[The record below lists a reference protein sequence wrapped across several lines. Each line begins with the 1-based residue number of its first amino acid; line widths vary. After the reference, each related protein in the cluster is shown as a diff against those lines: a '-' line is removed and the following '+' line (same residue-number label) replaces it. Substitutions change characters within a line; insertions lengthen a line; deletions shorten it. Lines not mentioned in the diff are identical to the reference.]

1 MGALRLQPVSTI
13 SRWGHVLVA
22 PRNIA
27 VLEHSSPVR
36 RAPSRVAVI
45 GAGGFVGSAICA
57 RLVADRVPVLALTRN
72 ELDLL
77 KPEASATLQ
86 RLLRADDSVVFVSAL
101 APTRNNAMLIDNLRM
116 AETVCAALAAQSVAH
131 LVYISSDAVYSVDAN
146 PVTERSCQQPSSLH
160 GAMHLAREIMLRTTF
175 KLPLAILRPTLIYGA
190 KDPHNGYG
198 PNRFRRLAA
207 KGEAITLFG
216 EGEEKR
222 DHVHIDDVA
231 ALVSAALQQRS
242 TGTLNIATGRSA
254 SFLEIAKMIAA
265 LSGHSVEIRGTP
277 RQNPI
282 THRHFDIT
290 DCLKAFPE
298 FHYIPLRDGLA
309 RAAKESA

>member
-1 MGALRLQPVSTI
+1 
-13 SRWGHVLVA
+13 
-22 PRNIA
+22 
-27 VLEHSSPVR
+27 VLEHLNPVR
-36 RAPSRVAVI
+36 KAPSRVVII
-45 GAGGFVGSAICA
+45 GAGGFVGGAIGDQLA
-57 RLVADRVPVLALTRN
+57 ADKVPMLALTRK

-116 AETVCAALAAQSVAH
+116 AETACTALAAQPVAH
-131 LVYISSDAVYSVDAN
+131 LVYISSDAVFSDDAN

-160 GAMHLAREIMLRTTF
+160 GVMHLAREIMLRTAL

-207 KGEAITLFG
+207 KGETITLFG
-216 EGEEKR
+216 DGEEKR
-222 DHVHIDDVA
+222 DHVLVDDVA
-231 ALVSAALQQRS
+231 ALASAVLHHRS
-242 TGTLNIATGRSA
+242 KGVLNIATGRSA
-254 SFLEIAKMIAA
+254 SFREVAEMVVA
-265 LSGHSVEIRGTP
+265 LSPRSVEIRGTP

-290 DCLKAFPE
+290 DGLKAFPE
-298 FHYIPLRDGLA
+298 FHYVPLREGLA
-309 RAAKESA
+309 RVAKESA

>member
-1 MGALRLQPVSTI
+1 
-13 SRWGHVLVA
+13 
-22 PRNIA
+22 
-27 VLEHSSPVR
+27 
-36 RAPSRVAVI
+36 
-45 GAGGFVGSAICA
+45 
-57 RLVADRVPVLALTRN
+57 
-72 ELDLL
+72 
-77 KPEASATLQ
+77 
-86 RLLRADDSVVFVSAL
+86 VVFVSAL

-116 AETVCAALAAQSVAH
+116 AEAICAALAAQPVGH
-131 LVYISSDAVYSVDAN
+131 LVYVSSDAVYSDDAN

-160 GAMHLAREIMLRTTF
+160 GVMHLAREIMLRAAL

-222 DHVHIDDVA
+222 DHILVDDVA
-231 ALVSAALQQRS
+231 ALASAVLHHRS
-242 TGTLNIATGRSA
+242 KGVLNIATGRPA
-254 SFLEIAKMIAA
+254 SFREVAEMVVA
-265 LSGHSVEIRGTP
+265 LSPRPVEIRGTP

-298 FHYIPLRDGLA
+298 FHYVPLRDGLA
-309 RAAKESA
+309 RAAKEGA

>member
-1 MGALRLQPVSTI
+1 
-13 SRWGHVLVA
+13 
-22 PRNIA
+22 
-27 VLEHSSPVR
+27 VLEHSSPIR
-36 RAPSRVAVI
+36 KAPSRVVVI
-45 GAGGFVGSAICA
+45 GAGGFVGGAICT
-57 RLVADRVPVLALTRN
+57 RLAADKVPVLALTRN

-77 KPEASATLQ
+77 KPEAAATLQ

-101 APTRNNAMLIDNLRM
+101 APTRNNAILIDNLRM
-116 AETVCAALAAQSVAH
+116 AEAVCAALAAQPVGH
-131 LVYISSDAVYSVDAN
+131 LVYVSSDAVYSDEAN
-146 PVTERSCQQPSSLH
+146 PVIERSCQQPSSLH
-160 GAMHLAREIMLRTTF
+160 GVMHLAREIMLRAAL

-222 DHVHIDDVA
+222 DHILVDDVA
-231 ALVSAALQQRS
+231 ALAGTVLHHRS
-242 TGTLNIATGRSA
+242 KGVLNIATGRSA
-254 SFLEIAKMIAA
+254 SFREVAEMVVA
-265 LSGHSVEIRGTP
+265 LSPRPVEIRGTP

-298 FHYIPLRDGLA
+298 FHYVPLRDGLA
-309 RAAKESA
+309 RAAKEGA

>member
-1 MGALRLQPVSTI
+1 M
-13 SRWGHVLVA
+13 
-22 PRNIA
+22 
-27 VLEHSSPVR
+27 LEHLSPVR
-36 RAPSRVAVI
+36 KAPSRVVII
-45 GAGGFVGSAICA
+45 GAGGFVGGAI
-57 RLVADRVPVLALTRN
+57 ADQLAADKVPMLALTRK

-116 AETVCAALAAQSVAH
+116 AETVCTALAAQPVAH
-131 LVYISSDAVYSVDAN
+131 LVYISSDAIYSDDAN

-160 GAMHLAREIMLRTTF
+160 GVMHLAREIMLRTAL
-175 KLPLAILRPTLIYGA
+175 KLPLAMLRPTLIYGA

-198 PNRFRRLAA
+198 PNRFRRLAT
-207 KGEAITLFG
+207 KGETITLFG
-216 EGEEKR
+216 DGEEKR
-222 DHVHIDDVA
+222 DHVLVDDVA
-231 ALVSAALQQRS
+231 ALVSAVLQHRS
-242 TGTLNIATGRSA
+242 AGTLNIATGRSA
-254 SFLEIAKMIAA
+254 SFREIAEIIAA
-265 LSGHSVEIRGTP
+265 LASRSVEIRGTP

-309 RAAKESA
+309 RVAKEGE

>member
-1 MGALRLQPVSTI
+1 M
-13 SRWGHVLVA
+13 
-22 PRNIA
+22 
-27 VLEHSSPVR
+27 LEHSSPVR
-36 RAPSRVAVI
+36 KSPSRVVVL
-45 GAGGFVGSAICA
+45 GAGGFVGGAISA
-57 RLVADRVPVLALTRN
+57 RLTAEKVPILALSRN

-116 AETVCAALAAQSVAH
+116 AEAVCAALAAQSVAH
-131 LVYISSDAVYSVDAN
+131 LVYISSDAVYSDDAN

-160 GAMHLAREIMLRTTF
+160 GAMHLAREIMLRTAL
-175 KLPLAILRPTLIYGA
+175 KLPLTILRPSLIYGA

-222 DHVHIDDVA
+222 DHVHIADVA
-231 ALVSAALQQRS
+231 ALVSAVLQQRS
-242 TGTLNIATGRSA
+242 TGTLNIATGKST
-254 SFLEIAKMIAA
+254 SFREVVEMVAA
-265 LSGHSVEIRGTP
+265 LSGGSVEIRTTP

-282 THRHFDIT
+282 THRHFDII
-290 DCLKAFPE
+290 DCLKAFPD
-298 FHYIPLRDGLA
+298 FHYTSLRDGLA
-309 RAAKESA
+309 LSAEKGA

>member
-1 MGALRLQPVSTI
+1 
-13 SRWGHVLVA
+13 
-22 PRNIA
+22 
-27 VLEHSSPVR
+27 VLEHLNPVR
-36 RAPSRVAVI
+36 KAPSRVVI
-45 GAGGFVGSAICA
+45 IGGGGFVGGAIGDQLA
-57 RLVADRVPVLALTRN
+57 ADKVPILALTRK

-77 KPEASATLQ
+77 KPAASATLQ
-86 RLLRADDSVVFVSAL
+86 RLLQAHDSVVFVSAL

-116 AETVCAALAAQSVAH
+116 AETVCTALAAQPVAH
-131 LVYISSDAVYSVDAN
+131 LVYISSDAVYSDDAN

-160 GAMHLAREIMLRTTF
+160 GAMHLAREIMLRAAL

-222 DHVHIDDVA
+222 DHVHVDDVA
-231 ALVSAALQQRS
+231 ALVRAALQHRS

-254 SFLEIAKMIAA
+254 SFRGVAEMIAA
-265 LSGHSVEIRGTP
+265 LSSRSVEIRGTP

-290 DCLKAFPE
+290 DRLKAFPE
-298 FHYIPLRDGLA
+298 FYYISLRDGLA
-309 RAAKESA
+309 RVAKEGA

>member
-1 MGALRLQPVSTI
+1 VRG
-13 SRWGHVLVA
+13 
-22 PRNIA
+22 NIA
-27 VLEHSSPVR
+27 VLEHLNPVR
-36 RAPSRVAVI
+36 KAPSRVVII
-45 GAGGFVGSAICA
+45 GAGGFVGGAIGDQLA
-57 RLVADRVPVLALTRN
+57 ADKVPMLALTRK

-77 KPEASATLQ
+77 KPQASATLQ

-116 AETVCAALAAQSVAH
+116 AEAVCAALSAQPVAQ
-131 LVYISSDAVYSVDAN
+131 LVYISSDAVYADDAN
-146 PVTERSCQQPSSLH
+146 PVMERSCQQPSSLH
-160 GAMHLAREIMLRTTF
+160 GAMHLAREIMLRATL

-207 KGEAITLFG
+207 KGETITLFG

-222 DHVHIDDVA
+222 DHVHVDDVA
-231 ALVSAALQQRS
+231 ALVSAVLQHRS

-254 SFLEIAKMIAA
+254 SFREVAEMIAA
-265 LSGHSVEIRGTP
+265 LSNRSVEIRGTP

-298 FHYIPLRDGLA
+298 FHYVSLRDGLA
-309 RAAKESA
+309 RVAKEGA

>member
-1 MGALRLQPVSTI
+1 M
-13 SRWGHVLVA
+13 
-22 PRNIA
+22 
-27 VLEHSSPVR
+27 LEHSTSIR
-36 RAPSRVAVI
+36 RAPSRVVVI
-45 GAGGFVGSAICA
+45 GAGGFVGRAICT
-57 RLVADRVPVLALTRN
+57 RLAADKVPVLALTRN

-77 KPEASATLQ
+77 KPEAAAALQ
-86 RLLRADDSVVFVSAL
+86 RLLREDDSVVFVSAL
-101 APTRNNAMLIDNLRM
+101 APTLNNAMLIDNLRM
-116 AETVCAALAAQSVAH
+116 AEAVCAALAAQPVGH
-131 LVYISSDAVYSVDAN
+131 LAYISSDAVYSDDAN

-160 GAMHLAREIMLRTTF
+160 GVMHLAREIMLRAAL

-222 DHVHIDDVA
+222 DHILVDDVA
-231 ALVSAALQQRS
+231 ALASSVLHHRS
-242 TGTLNIATGRSA
+242 KGVLNIATGRSA
-254 SFLEIAKMIAA
+254 SFREVAEMVVA
-265 LSGHSVEIRGTP
+265 LSPRPVEIRGTP

-298 FHYIPLRDGLA
+298 FHYVPLRDGLA
-309 RAAKESA
+309 RAAKEGA

>member
-1 MGALRLQPVSTI
+1 
-13 SRWGHVLVA
+13 
-22 PRNIA
+22 
-27 VLEHSSPVR
+27 
-36 RAPSRVAVI
+36 
-45 GAGGFVGSAICA
+45 
-57 RLVADRVPVLALTRN
+57 
-72 ELDLL
+72 
-77 KPEASATLQ
+77 
-86 RLLRADDSVVFVSAL
+86 
-101 APTRNNAMLIDNLRM
+101 
-116 AETVCAALAAQSVAH
+116 
-131 LVYISSDAVYSVDAN
+131 
-146 PVTERSCQQPSSLH
+146 VTERSCQQPSSLH
-160 GAMHLAREIMLRTTF
+160 GAMHLAREIMLRTTL

-207 KGEAITLFG
+207 KGETITLFG

-222 DHVHIDDVA
+222 DHVHVDDVA
-231 ALVSAALQQRS
+231 ALVSAVLQHRS

-254 SFLEIAKMIAA
+254 SFREVAEIIAT
-265 LSGHSVEIRGTP
+265 LSSRSVEIRGTP

-309 RAAKESA
+309 RVAKEGA

>member
-1 MGALRLQPVSTI
+1 VI
-13 SRWGHVLVA
+13 
-22 PRNIA
+22 
-27 VLEHSSPVR
+27 
-36 RAPSRVAVI
+36 I
-45 GAGGFVGSAICA
+45 GAGGFVGGAIGDQLA
-57 RLVADRVPVLALTRN
+57 AEKVPMLALTRK

-116 AETVCAALAAQSVAH
+116 AEAVCAALAAQPVGH
-131 LVYISSDAVYSVDAN
+131 LVYVSSDAVYSDDAN

-160 GAMHLAREIMLRTTF
+160 GVMHLAREIMLRAAL
-175 KLPLAILRPTLIYGA
+175 KLPLAILRPTLIYGI

-222 DHVHIDDVA
+222 DHVHVDDVS
-231 ALVSAALQQRS
+231 ALVSAVLHHRS
-242 TGTLNIATGRSA
+242 KGVLNIGTGRSA
-254 SFLEIAKMIAA
+254 SFRDVAEMVVA
-265 LSGHSVEIRGTP
+265 LSPRPVEIRGTP

-298 FHYIPLRDGLA
+298 FHYVLLRDGLA
-309 RAAKESA
+309 RVAKEGE

>member
-1 MGALRLQPVSTI
+1 
-13 SRWGHVLVA
+13 
-22 PRNIA
+22 

-36 RAPSRVAVI
+36 KAPSRVVII
-45 GAGGFVGSAICA
+45 GAGGFVGGAIGD
-57 RLVADRVPVLALTRN
+57 RLAADKVPMLALTRK

-77 KPEASATLQ
+77 KPQASATLQ

-116 AETVCAALAAQSVAH
+116 AEAVCAALAAQPVGH
-131 LVYISSDAVYSVDAN
+131 LVYVSSDAVYSDDAN
-146 PVTERSCQQPSSLH
+146 PVTERSRQQPSSLH
-160 GAMHLAREIMLRTTF
+160 GVMHLAREIMLRAAL

-198 PNRFRRLAA
+198 PNRFGRLAA

-222 DHVHIDDVA
+222 DHVHVDDMA
-231 ALVSAALQQRS
+231 ALASAVLHHRS
-242 TGTLNIATGRSA
+242 KGVLNIATGRSA
-254 SFLEIAKMIAA
+254 SFREVAEMVVA
-265 LSGHSVEIRGTP
+265 LSPRPVEIRGTP

-290 DCLKAFPE
+290 DCLKAFPQ
-298 FHYIPLRDGLA
+298 FHYISLRNGLA
-309 RAAKESA
+309 RVAKEGA

>member
-1 MGALRLQPVSTI
+1 
-13 SRWGHVLVA
+13 
-22 PRNIA
+22 
-27 VLEHSSPVR
+27 VLEHLNPVR
-36 RAPSRVAVI
+36 RAPSRVVII
-45 GAGGFVGSAICA
+45 GAGGFVGGAIGDQLA
-57 RLVADRVPVLALTRN
+57 AEKVPMLALTRK

-77 KPEASATLQ
+77 KPEVAATLQ

-116 AETVCAALAAQSVAH
+116 AEAVCAALAAHPVGH
-131 LVYISSDAVYSVDAN
+131 LAYVSSDAVYSDDAN

-160 GAMHLAREIMLRTTF
+160 GVMHLAREIMLRGAL

-207 KGEAITLFG
+207 KGEAIILFG

-222 DHVHIDDVA
+222 DHVHVDDVA
-231 ALVSAALQQRS
+231 ALASAVLHHRS
-242 TGTLNIATGRSA
+242 KGVLNIASGRSA
-254 SFLEIAKMIAA
+254 SFREVAEMVVA
-265 LSGHSVEIRGTP
+265 LSPRPVEIRGTP

-298 FHYIPLRDGLA
+298 FHYVPLRDGLA
-309 RAAKESA
+309 RVAKEGA

>member
-1 MGALRLQPVSTI
+1 MNISNAVCSPGPAMLERST
-13 SRWGHVLVA
+13 ST
-22 PRNIA
+22 
-27 VLEHSSPVR
+27 R
-36 RAPSRVAVI
+36 RTPSRVVVI
-45 GAGGFVGSAICA
+45 GAGGFIGSAICT
-57 RLVADRVPVLALTRN
+57 RLAADKLPVLALTRK

-77 KPEASATLQ
+77 KPEAAATLQ

-116 AETVCAALAAQSVAH
+116 AEAVCAALAAQPVGH
-131 LVYISSDAVYSVDAN
+131 LVYVSSDAVYSDDAN

-160 GAMHLAREIMLRTTF
+160 GVMHLAREIMLRAAL

-222 DHVHIDDVA
+222 DHVHVDDVA
-231 ALVSAALQQRS
+231 ALASAVLQHRS

-254 SFLEIAKMIAA
+254 SFREVAETVVG
-265 LSGHSVEIRGTP
+265 LSPRPVEIRGTP

-298 FHYIPLRDGLA
+298 FHYVPLRDGLA
-309 RAAKESA
+309 RAAKEGA

>member
-1 MGALRLQPVSTI
+1 
-13 SRWGHVLVA
+13 
-22 PRNIA
+22 
-27 VLEHSSPVR
+27 VLEHLSPVR
-36 RAPSRVAVI
+36 KAPSRVVII
-45 GAGGFVGSAICA
+45 GAGGFVGGAIA
-57 RLVADRVPVLALTRN
+57 GQLAADKVPMLALTRK

-116 AETVCAALAAQSVAH
+116 AEAVCAALAAQPVAH
-131 LVYISSDAVYSVDAN
+131 LAYISSDAVYSDDAN
-146 PVTERSCQQPSSLH
+146 PVLERSCQQPSSLH
-160 GAMHLAREIMLRTTF
+160 GVMHLAREIMLRAAL

-222 DHVHIDDVA
+222 DHILVDDVA
-231 ALVSAALQQRS
+231 ALASAVLHHRS
-242 TGTLNIATGRSA
+242 KGVLNIATGRSA
-254 SFLEIAKMIAA
+254 SFREVAEMVVA
-265 LSGHSVEIRGTP
+265 LSPRPVEIRGTP
-277 RQNPI
+277 RQNPT

-298 FHYIPLRDGLA
+298 FHYVPLRDGLA
-309 RAAKESA
+309 RAAKEGA

>member
-13 SRWGHVLVA
+13 SRWGHLLVA

-27 VLEHSSPVR
+27 VLEHSRPIR
-36 RAPSRVAVI
+36 KAPSRVAVI

-57 RLVADRVPVLALTRN
+57 RLAADRVPVLALTRN

-77 KPEASATLQ
+77 KPEAAATLQ

-116 AETVCAALAAQSVAH
+116 AEAVCAALAAQPVGH
-131 LVYISSDAVYSVDAN
+131 LVYVSSDAVYSDDAN

-160 GAMHLAREIMLRTTF
+160 GVMHLAREIMLRAAL

-222 DHVHIDDVA
+222 DHILVDDVA
-231 ALVSAALQQRS
+231 ALASAVLHHRS
-242 TGTLNIATGRSA
+242 KGVLNIATGRSA
-254 SFLEIAKMIAA
+254 SFREAA
-265 LSGHSVEIRGTP
+265 EMVVSLSPRPVEVRGTP

-298 FHYIPLRDGLA
+298 FHYVPLRDGLA
-309 RAAKESA
+309 RAANEGA

>member
-1 MGALRLQPVSTI
+1 VI
-13 SRWGHVLVA
+13 
-22 PRNIA
+22 
-27 VLEHSSPVR
+27 
-36 RAPSRVAVI
+36 I
-45 GAGGFVGSAICA
+45 GAGGFVGGAIGDQLA
-57 RLVADRVPVLALTRN
+57 ADKVPILALTRK

-116 AETVCAALAAQSVAH
+116 AEAVCVALAAQPVAH
-131 LVYISSDAVYSVDAN
+131 LAYISSDAVYSDDAN

-160 GAMHLAREIMLRTTF
+160 GVMHLAREIMLRAAL

-222 DHVHIDDVA
+222 DHVVVDDVA
-231 ALVSAALQQRS
+231 ALTSAVLHHRS
-242 TGTLNIATGRSA
+242 KGILNIATGRSA
-254 SFLEIAKMIAA
+254 SFREVAEMVVA
-265 LSGHSVEIRGTP
+265 LSPRSVEIRGTP

-290 DCLKAFPE
+290 DGLKAFPE
-298 FHYIPLRDGLA
+298 FHYMPLRDGLA
-309 RAAKESA
+309 RVAKEGA